1 LSCYSTGFFEEAL
14 TITLPILPEEI
25 TSESRV
31 LRKIIPREVTTMLEV
46 QHLYRSYR
54 TIPAVEDVSFR
65 VGAGEVVGFLGPNG
79 AGKSTTVKIIT
90 GMLRPN
96 EGKVLFEGQDIE
108 KDMVGYRAQLG
119 YVPEEAHLYSYM
131 SGLEYLQLVGRL
143 RGLGEALI
151 ETKATRLLKL
161 LNLESWQYSPIST
174 YSKGMRQRVLIA
186 ASLLHD
192 PKLLI
197 FDEPLSGLD
206 VVSGRLFKD
215 LLELLA
221 AQGKAVL
228 YISHVLEV
236 VEQVCNRVIVIA
248 KGRVLADAPP
258 ADLARLMSLPNLE
271 RVFAQLVEQQD
282 TRRLA
287 EQMVEVMQIGKV

>member
-1 LSCYSTGFFEEAL
+1 
-14 TITLPILPEEI
+14 
-25 TSESRV
+25 
-31 LRKIIPREVTTMLEV
+31 MLEV
-46 QHLYRSYR
+46 EHLYRSYR
-54 TIPAVEDVSFR
+54 GIPAIEDVSFQ
-65 VGAGEVVGFLGPNG
+65 VAPGEVVGFLGPNG

-96 EGKVLFEGQDIE
+96 DGRVLFEGHDIE
-108 KDMVGYRAQLG
+108 KDMVAFRANFG
-119 YVPEEAHLYSYM
+119 YVPEEAHLYTYL

-143 RGLGEALI
+143 RGLGEAII

-186 ASLLHD
+186 AALLHD

-206 VVSGRLFKD
+206 VVSGRLFKN

-248 KGRVLADAPP
+248 KGRVLADARP
-258 ADLARLMSLPNLE
+258 ADLTRLMSLPNLE
-271 RVFAQLVEQQD
+271 SVFAQLVQQQD
-282 TRRLA
+282 TRAIA
-287 EQMVEVMQIGKV
+287 EQMVEAMRIGHS